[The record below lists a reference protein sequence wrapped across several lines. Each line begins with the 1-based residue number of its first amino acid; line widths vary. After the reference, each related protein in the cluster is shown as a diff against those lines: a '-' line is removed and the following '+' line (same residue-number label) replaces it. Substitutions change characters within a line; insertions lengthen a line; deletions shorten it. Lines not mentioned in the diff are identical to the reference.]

1 MTLHPYAD
9 DTFERIF
16 AAPPSHPVA
25 SVSLIDEHN
34 EIRNRL
40 IAERVLIPAAK
51 RTLSSNSKPAIAVPA
66 DSETFHRAACQIIET
81 HPIKFARE
89 VADNA
94 DNDPRLR
101 VALRTILAFSPQARQ
116 QMLSRSSRTGR
127 HAA

>member
-1 MTLHPYAD
+1 MPLHPYAD

-25 SVSLIDEHN
+25 AVSVIDETG
-34 EIRNRL
+34 EVRRRL
-40 IAERVLIPAAK
+40 IAERVLIPAVK
-51 RTLSSNSKPAIAVPA
+51 RTLSSSKPAIAVPA

-101 VALRTILAFSPQARQ
+101 AALRTILALPPQARE
-116 QMLSRSSRTGR
+116 QMLSRGRKSSGVKK
-127 HAA
+127 